1 MSNSC
6 ARTIR
11 SLTNEKSDPITHPLP
26 EPSSKYTFQC
36 PPADKEESE
45 PEIRMVNGKPK
56 KVRKPRTIYSSFQL
70 AALQRRFQKTQYLA
84 LPERAE
90 LAASMGLTQ
99 TQVGDCQKE
108 QKNKKTPA
116 RNRAAI
122 TCHLLHRWKSGS
134 RTGAPS
140 SRSCGKTAKSP
151 PSTTS
156 PPASRPRARPRLTRG
171 TFHRLKAW
179 VAPRYL
185 RTAAAPPT
193 AAAAAA
199 ARLHPPPPLRRPLL
213 FWPTTRGTP
222 TRTPWATC
230 SHQCSTTTRP
240 SLPGRFSEQRKK
252 AIFFFFQKGTVVM
265 KNIRVRLHSFFFIFF
280 NWVLLLRAEA

>member
-1 MSNSC
+1 MSSRRQRRER
-6 ARTIR
+6 ARNQDGEWKT
-11 SLTNEKSDPITHPLP
+11 
-26 EPSSKYTFQC
+26 
-36 PPADKEESE
+36 KEGQKTS
-45 PEIRMVNGKPK
+45 NHL
-56 KVRKPRTIYSSFQL
+56 FQL
-70 AALQRRFQKTQYLA
+70 PTGRAPEA
-84 LPERAE
+84 LPKNAVLGAARARR
-90 LAASMGLTQ
+90 
-99 TQVGDCQKE
+99 VGCLHGPHADTGGWLPKRTK
-108 QKNKKTPA
+108 KNKIKKTPA

-252 AIFFFFQKGTVVM
+252 AIFFFFKRELWWWKIYVLGY
-265 KNIRVRLHSFFFIFF
+265 ILFF
-280 NWVLLLRAEA
+280 